1 MQAPSPGFPGSR
13 GSPATHRRGSRAWL
27 WIAVVW
33 CALATA
39 VALWQP
45 PGPVSSAMPVTR
57 AERGLWDWWRLPVE
71 RNAFRRLPD
80 VSGVFTSI
88 AVDAGGSHWWL
99 AGEGGALV
107 ETRDGGAT
115 WEPLSTGTDRL
126 LTALHASAD
135 GRRLW
140 AVGER
145 GTVLA
150 SDDGGQRWRTQTS
163 GTDRQLRAVQ
173 FASDARTGWAVGD
186 DGAAIATDDGGTTWR
201 PMAGLGTSRL
211 KDVRFEAAGR
221 LGLVVGDGGLLFLTE
236 NGGGRWLSLEAR
248 PPALVP
254 SSIAQSATGTSAPVQ
269 SSPVQSS
276 PVPSIPVQSSP
287 VQAAQAQPSLHTYPS
302 DDWVAAALTA
312 DGQRIGLASQQGRFS
327 WSSDRGK
334 TWSSPTD
341 LAVLMPESIAFSADG
356 RHGAAVGAFGGL
368 ATSVDGGRTWRTQ
381 DSPEFRLLV
390 ASRVADD
397 GQRAWAL
404 GKNGYLI
411 TSEDGGLAWAPAMRR
426 ALNTLTSVGFS
437 DDGRRGWA
445 VGLGGTVLKTE
456 DGGKTWH
463 RQSAGTGAGLGLLHV
478 SADGGKAWAMDVDG
492 KRVLQTTNGGA
503 SWEPGNMTTPDA
515 RAAMQRPRQSLQPP
529 MPLPLGVRS
538 GHIGADGLR
547 GWAVGE
553 GGLLLATRDG
563 GRNWADPRAYAR
575 YPAPW
580 YWLALLLAVPMFL
593 RAWRLFTQAHQT
605 VIGMADTPAT
615 DAALTD
621 PRQDR
626 LNFEPL
632 AAGIS
637 RFLRN
642 PATEPPLTLAIT
654 GDWGSGKSSLMGL
667 ICADLRKHGS
677 RPIWFNAWHH
687 QKEDHLFAALLGALS
702 KQAPPPWLSLDGI
715 GFRLRLLWLRSRKH
729 WVFTL
734 LLCTAVAALI
744 TLHLGMNDAVAET
757 QLLRRLGDLLTSL
770 GDLGSAKT
778 AGASTTAATAAT
790 AANAVTAPPV
800 PWAGW
805 LALLTVAGT
814 TLAALRKALTAF
826 GADPAALLA
835 GGLQGMKPKLAA
847 EQNSF
852 RTRFA
857 EQFGEVSQALPERI
871 VVVID
876 DLDRCRPEA
885 VLEIMEAVNFLTS
898 SGQCFVLFGMAT
910 DKVQAALAIAF
921 ERIAKELASGASGAN
936 DEKDP
941 EAAARKQRRNYAA
954 NYLQKLINLEIKVPT
969 EQSYEAWRLLTDD
982 PATAESPSWRAQAMD
997 GLRRHAMW
1005 LALAVAIAVGVSLGV
1020 LLRPDA
1026 PQTDERAIAP
1036 APSASSSPAPSTAP
1050 AASAPS
1056 ASGASSFPGQ
1066 SASDPPLAWG
1076 VSPAQSPTRVL
1087 VQSGQESHADEWI
1100 AAAVLA
1106 VGAALAGLLL
1116 WRAAS
1121 RRHREATDSKDFR
1134 DALKVWTELVRE
1146 SAHTPRAVKRFGNKL
1161 RYFEMLQQ
1169 GEERDRTL
1177 LDDLK
1182 ARLRRM
1188 TAKRDGP
1195 MPVETATPRTEPNR
1209 RIAAPQLVAL
1219 GALHEVFG
1227 TQWLVQQLALSRSG
1241 AESDLPPG
1249 GAQLLGNRLIKTHT
1263 ALFSTDWPPSFEEMQ
1278 TFARLLDG
1286 IRMPGESE
1294 ELDMRRSGTA
1304 VPSPNAPSSPGT
1316 DSPSRFASSAPP
1328 RDPA

>member
-1 MQAPSPGFPGSR
+1 MMDARFAPVGQLTVTSDEGGR
-13 GSPATHRRGSRAWL
+13 VLITQEDRRWKGIVDEAQRAWVL
-27 WIAVVW
+27 GANGQLI
-33 CALATA
+33 
-39 VALWQP
+39 
-45 PGPVSSAMPVTR
+45 
-57 AERGLWDWWRLPVE
+57 
-71 RNAFRRLPD
+71 
-80 VSGVFTSI
+80 TS
-88 AVDAGGSHWWL
+88 
-99 AGEGGALV
+99 
-107 ETRDGGAT
+107 
-115 WEPLSTGTDRL
+115 
-126 LTALHASAD
+126 
-135 GRRLW
+135 
-140 AVGER
+140 
-145 GTVLA
+145 
-150 SDDGGQRWRTQTS
+150 
-163 GTDRQLRAVQ
+163 
-173 FASDARTGWAVGD
+173 
-186 DGAAIATDDGGTTWR
+186 
-201 PMAGLGTSRL
+201 
-211 KDVRFEAAGR
+211 
-221 LGLVVGDGGLLFLTE
+221 GDGG
-236 NGGGRWLSLEAR
+236 
-248 PPALVP
+248 V
-254 SSIAQSATGTSAPVQ
+254 
-269 SSPVQSS
+269 
-276 PVPSIPVQSSP
+276 
-287 VQAAQAQPSLHTYPS
+287 
-302 DDWVAAALTA
+302 
-312 DGQRIGLASQQGRFS
+312 S
-327 WSSDRGK
+327 WS
-334 TWSSPTD
+334 
-341 LAVLMPESIAFSADG
+341 
-356 RHGAAVGAFGGL
+356 
-368 ATSVDGGRTWRTQ
+368 
-381 DSPEFRLLV
+381 
-390 ASRVADD
+390 
-397 GQRAWAL
+397 
-404 GKNGYLI
+404 
-411 TSEDGGLAWAPAMRR
+411 PAIRR
-426 ALNTLTSVGFS
+426 AVDTLTSVGFS
-437 DDGRRGWA
+437 DDGERGWT
-445 VGLGGTVLKTE
+445 VGLSGSVLRTD
-456 DGGKTWH
+456 DGGKSWH
-463 RQSAGTGAGLGLLHV
+463 RQPKGAAGSLGLLHV
-478 SADGGKAWAMDVDG
+478 SVDGMKAWAVDVEG

-503 SWEPGNMTTPDA
+503 SWEPGHLTTPDA
-515 RAAMQRPRQSLQPP
+515 RAAMDRVRQPLQPP
-529 MPLPLGVRS
+529 MPLPWGVRS
-538 GHIGADGLR
+538 GYIGADGQR

-553 GGLLLATRDG
+553 GGLLLTTSDG
-563 GRNWADPRAYAR
+563 GKTWTDPRVYAR

-580 YWLALLLAVPMFL
+580 YWLALLLSVPMFL
-593 RAWRLFTQAHQT
+593 RSWRLFTQARL
-605 VIGMADTPAT
+605 VVAGMADTPAT

-702 KQAPPPWLSLDGI
+702 KQAPPPWLSLDGV

-729 WVFTL
+729 WIFTL

-757 QLLRRLGDLLTSL
+757 QLLRQLGDLMTSL
-770 GDLGSAKT
+770 SGRGSAKPD
-778 AGASTTAATAAT
+778 AASTAATS
-790 AANAVTAPPV
+790 APPV

-814 TLAALRKALTAF
+814 ALAALRKALTAF

-857 EQFGEVSQALPERI
+857 EQFGEVSQALPERV

-921 ERIAKELASGASGAN
+921 ERIAKELASGADG
-936 DEKDP
+936 EKDP
-941 EAAARKQRRNYAA
+941 EAAARKQRRHYAA

-982 PATAESPSWRAQAMD
+982 PAMAVVPSWRGQAMD

-1005 LALAVAIAVGVSLGV
+1005 LALAAAIAVGVSLGV
-1020 LLRPDA
+1020 LLRPGA
-1026 PQTDERAIAP
+1026 PQDERAAVP
-1036 APSASSSPAPSTAP
+1036 APLTASSSPGPSAAP
-1050 AASAPS
+1050 AASVP
-1056 ASGASSFPGQ
+1056 SGAASFPGQ
-1066 SASDPPLAWG
+1066 SASDPTLAWG
-1076 VSPAQSPTRVL
+1076 ASPAQSPTRVL
-1087 VQSGQESHADEWI
+1087 VQSGQVSHADEWI
-1100 AAAVLA
+1100 AALVLA

-1177 LDDLK
+1177 LDDLR
-1182 ARLRRM
+1182 ARLRRF
-1188 TAKRDGP
+1188 TARGQASDSTGD
-1195 MPVETATPRTEPNR
+1195 MPRAEPNR

-1227 TQWLVQQLALSRSG
+1227 AEWLDHQLTD
-1241 AESDLPPG
+1241 AERYLPSVRDQVF
-1249 GAQLLGNRLIKTHT
+1249 ANQVIDEHL
-1263 ALFSTDWPPSFEEMQ
+1263 ALFSTDWPPSREEME

-1294 ELDMRRSGTA
+1294 ELDMRGPARRSD
-1304 VPSPNAPSSPGT
+1304 VK
-1316 DSPSRFASSAPP
+1316 
-1328 RDPA
+1328 

>member
-1 MQAPSPGFPGSR
+1 
-13 GSPATHRRGSRAWL
+13 
-27 WIAVVW
+27 
-33 CALATA
+33 
-39 VALWQP
+39 
-45 PGPVSSAMPVTR
+45 MPVTR

-88 AVDAGGSHWWL
+88 AVDAGGRHWWL

-107 ETRDGGAT
+107 ESRDGGAT
-115 WEPLSTGTDRL
+115 WWPLSTGTDRL

-150 SDDGGQRWRTQTS
+150 SDDGGQHWRTQPS

-186 DGAAIATDDGGTTWR
+186 DGAAIATDDGGTTWH
-201 PMAGLGTSRL
+201 PMTGLGTSRL

-221 LGLVVGDGGLLFLTE
+221 LGVVVGDGGLVFLSE
-236 NGGGRWLSLEAR
+236 NGGGRWLSLDVR

-254 SSIAQSATGTSAPVQ
+254 TSIAQSATGTSTPVQSSPLPSIPVQ

-276 PVPSIPVQSSP
+276 P
-287 VQAAQAQPSLHTYPS
+287 AQAQPSLQTYPS
-302 DDWVAAALTA
+302 DDDWVAAAPTA

-327 WSSDRGK
+327 WSIDRGK
-334 TWSSPTD
+334 SWSSPTD
-341 LAVLMPESIAFSADG
+341 LGVPMPESIAFSADG
-356 RHGAAVGAFGGL
+356 RHGAALGAFGWL
-368 ATSVDGGRTWRTQ
+368 ATSVDGGRTWRNQ
-381 DSPEFRLLV
+381 ESPEFRLLV
-390 ASRVADD
+390 AIRVADD

-411 TSEDGGLAWAPAMRR
+411 TSEDGGLTWAPVMRR

-478 SADGGKAWAMDVDG
+478 SADGEKAWAMDVEG
-492 KRVLQTTNGGA
+492 KRVLQTTNGGT
-503 SWEPGNMTTPDA
+503 SWEPGTLTTPDA
-515 RAAMQRPRQSLQPP
+515 RAAMERPRQSLQPP
-529 MPLPLGVRS
+529 MRLPLGMRS

-547 GWAVGE
+547 GWAVGD
-553 GGLLLATRDG
+553 GGLLLTTRDG
-563 GRNWADPRAYAR
+563 GRNWTDPRAYAR

-580 YWLALLLAVPMFL
+580 YWLALLLSVPMFL
-593 RAWRLFTQAHQT
+593 RAWRLFTQAHQA

-715 GFRLRLLWLRSRKH
+715 AFRLRLLWLRSRKH

-757 QLLRRLGDLLTSL
+757 QWLRRLGDVLTSL

-778 AGASTTAATAAT
+778 AAT
-790 AANAVTAPPV
+790 AVTAPSGPPV

-805 LALLTVAGT
+805 LALLTVGGT

-857 EQFGEVSQALPERI
+857 EQFGEVSQALPERV

-921 ERIAKELASGASGAN
+921 ERIARELASGASGA
-936 DEKDP
+936 DVEKDP
-941 EAAARKQRRNYAA
+941 EAAARRQRRHYAA

-982 PATAESPSWRAQAMD
+982 PATAVSPTWRAQARD
-997 GLRRHAMW
+997 GLRRHAMG

-1020 LLRPDA
+1020 QLRPDT
-1026 PQTDERAIAP
+1026 PQTDERLTAAAPSATPSIAP
-1036 APSASSSPAPSTAP
+1036 ATAP
-1050 AASAPS
+1050 AASARS
-1056 ASGASSFPGQ
+1056 ASGAASFPGQ
-1066 SASDPPLAWG
+1066 AASDPTLAWG
-1076 VSPAQSPTRVL
+1076 ASPAQSPTRVL
-1087 VQSGQESHADEWI
+1087 VQSGQESHADEGI

-1188 TAKRDGP
+1188 TEQRDDPAPGP
-1195 MPVETATPRTEPNR
+1195 GPGTDTPRAEPNR

-1219 GALHEVFG
+1219 GALHEAFG
-1227 TQWLVQQLALSRSG
+1227 AEWLSHFRSGLGAGLGGYSPTFSG
-1241 AESDLPPG
+1241 AEDVRLVEE
-1249 GAQLLGNRLIKTHT
+1249 AQTFIARHT
-1263 ALFSTDWPPSFEEMQ
+1263 SLFGTAWPPSLEEVEV
-1278 TFARLLDG
+1278 FARLLDG
-1286 IRMPGESE
+1286 VRMPGEST
-1294 ELDMRRSGTA
+1294 ELGMSVVVNVQGSESSASPAR
-1304 VPSPNAPSSPGT
+1304 PSWPNAE
-1316 DSPSRFASSAPP
+1316 A
-1328 RDPA
+1328 